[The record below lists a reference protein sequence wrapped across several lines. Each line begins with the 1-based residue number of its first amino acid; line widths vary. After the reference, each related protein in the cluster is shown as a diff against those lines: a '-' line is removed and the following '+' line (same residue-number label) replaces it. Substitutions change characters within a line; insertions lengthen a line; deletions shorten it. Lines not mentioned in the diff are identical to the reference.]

1 MFGFMY
7 DVCMAIYPVSTD
19 YILGNKREMEK
30 RILSLSANSKPS
42 RKSDLLLSWKRG
54 GEGEKRNERGGGDGK
69 IK

>member
-7 DVCMAIYPVSTD
+7 DDCMAIHPVSTD

-30 RILSLSANSKPS
+30 RLLSLSASSKPS
-42 RKSDLLLSWKRG
+42 RKSGLLLSWKRG
-54 GEGEKRNERGGGDGK
+54 GEGEKKNERGGGDGK